1 MSKGNEKEKSKNMSE
16 LKCKNCTFW
25 NETGECTRFPPQI
38 VADGTEPRFPMVLP
52 DMFCAEWMQNDDE
65 MEDDVPFGKLHQ
77 ELVAASIQVLKAWFG
92 MMDNPEEEKLE
103 PHMEKLKRMLM
114 RSGEW

>member
-1 MSKGNEKEKSKNMSE
+1 MHKISSADCSRWDRA
-16 LKCKNCTFW
+16 TFSY
-25 NETGECTRFPPQI
+25 GSSRY
-38 VADGTEPRFPMVLP
+38 VLCGV
-52 DMFCAEWMQNDDE
+52 DANDDE